1 MLTGVQTT
9 RPRLHPP
16 WFLALSYNFYT
27 CQPTSIMP
35 VSHAC
40 RLKTSITSNKLS
52 CQDMRNLEYKGSI
65 LARSADTL
73 TRWYHQDNCVISQR
87 WSPKILCFAPLY
99 SATLG
104 NYQNNF
110 GTLHYCSEV
119 TGMSLVW
126 SGSHLGVCVWGG
138 GEDTPWYKLY
148 RYVQPQRVGFLC
160 RFGLKI
166 GIDFAHV
173 CLESGMVF
181 KGTTGVYECI
191 YCFYSKTVRKKVK
204 YVNLKW
210 ILRILFCWRSNLS
223 NNDIISQRPGLE
235 TGVKMTFLV
244 WNRVRIWRT
253 RQHTPTK
260 ISKRAPISREK

>member
-1 MLTGVQTT
+1 ML
-9 RPRLHPP
+9 
-16 WFLALSYNFYT
+16 
-27 CQPTSIMP
+27 CTSIFRNP
-35 VSHAC
+35 W
-40 RLKTSITSNKLS
+40 KLS
-52 CQDMRNLEYKGSI
+52 EQLWDS
-65 LARSADTL
+65 
-73 TRWYHQDNCVISQR
+73 
-87 WSPKILCFAPLY
+87 
-99 SATLG
+99 
-104 NYQNNF
+104 
-110 GTLHYCSEV
+110 
-119 TGMSLVW
+119 SLLF
-126 SGSHLGVCVWGG
+126 GSHWNVFGMIRKSLGGVCVWG

-260 ISKRAPISREK
+260 ISKRAPISQEK